1 LYYKII
7 SYFAW
12 YAACFYSCYAYGK
25 LKVELIKGRERLV
38 TYPKPWIEYLVHF
51 HRDQDYFECHEVLE
65 EHWKDEGMKGDLWP
79 GLIQLAV
86 ALYHHRRGNN
96 NGAKRMILSCKV
108 KLQKEESAL
117 KELGIEVEP
126 FFELLDKSIQKVEQQ
141 QPFESIALPLSTD
154 LMHVCLL
161 KAGVMEEEWSLST
174 VVDENIVHKHS
185 FRDRTTVI
193 DERNRQKLMKNRNV

>member
-1 LYYKII
+1 MSL
-7 SYFAW
+7 
-12 YAACFYSCYAYGK
+12 AACFYSCCAYGK
-25 LKVELIKGRERLV
+25 LKVQLIKGRERSV
-38 TYPKPWIEYLVHF
+38 TYPKPWIQYLVHF

-65 EHWKDEGMKGDLWP
+65 EHWKNEGMKGDLWP

-126 FFELLDKSIQKVEQQ
+126 FLQLLDRTIRRIELQ
-141 QPFESIALPLSTD
+141 QPFESIALPLSRE
-154 LMHVCLL
+154 LFQACLIE
-161 KAGVMEEEWSLST
+161 ANATEETWVLQT
-174 VVDENIVHKHS
+174 KTNDTIIHKHS
-185 FRDRTTVI
+185 LRDRSSVI
-193 DERNRQKLMKNRNV
+193 EERKKQKQKKNRIL

>member
-1 LYYKII
+1 M
-7 SYFAW
+7 
-12 YAACFYSCYAYGK
+12 
-25 LKVELIKGRERLV
+25 
-38 TYPKPWIEYLVHF
+38 HF

-117 KELGIEVEP
+117 KELGIESEP
-126 FFELLDKSIQKVEQQ
+126 FFVLLNKSIQKIEQQ

-154 LMHVCLL
+154 LLHICLL
-161 KAGVMEEEWSLST
+161 EAGVREEEWFLST
-174 VVDENIVHKHS
+174 VVNENIVNKHS
-185 FRDRTTVI
+185 LRDRSTVI
-193 DERNRQKLMKNRNV
+193 DERNRQKLMKNRDF

>member
-1 LYYKII
+1 M
-7 SYFAW
+7 
-12 YAACFYSCYAYGK
+12 
-25 LKVELIKGRERLV
+25 
-38 TYPKPWIEYLVHF
+38 VHF

-65 EHWKDEGMKGDLWP
+65 EHWKNEGMKGDLWP

-117 KELGIEVEP
+117 KELGIEAEP
-126 FFELLDKSIQKVEQQ
+126 FYEVLDRITQKIVQQ

-154 LMHVCLL
+154 LMRVCLL
-161 KAGVMEEEWSLST
+161 KAGVTEEEWSLST
-174 VVDENIVHKHS
+174 VVDENIVNKH
-185 FRDRTTVI
+185 FLRDRSTVI
-193 DERNRQKLMKNRNV
+193 DERNRQKLMKNRNL